1 MDLGLGDGARDAEH
15 PAALIGADADRRKH
29 GGVTHDPSLA
39 DLLVARV
46 EKQIADLAQ
55 GAVAPGF
62 QLLVQEL
69 GGAADLA
76 RRQALQAELAHD
88 GLGIAGGDAFYVHLG
103 HRRSDDPA
111 RQERRPLFQGTRV
124 EGLTRHDRHGLGNL
138 KRHRAGRGVDLLG
151 KGAVGVSVRDSW
163 RAHLIEISAGD
174 PKRLML
180 ARSDHGGW
188 T

>member
-1 MDLGLGDGARDAEH
+1 MEL
-15 PAALIGADADRRKH
+15 AALPAGAAEDGLARGPQAGMIVGDDVGHAAHATGNEALQEDTPMDRRPRRWRKRRRAPGGAIGADADRRKH

-69 GGAADLA
+69 GGAAAWLDDGS
-76 RRQALQAELAHD
+76 QAELAHD

-103 HRRSDDPA
+103 HRQHDGA
-111 RQERRPLFQGTRV
+111 AERRPRSKA
-124 EGLTRHDRHGLGNL
+124 LG
-138 KRHRAGRGVDLLG
+138 
-151 KGAVGVSVRDSW
+151 
-163 RAHLIEISAGD
+163 
-174 PKRLML
+174 
-180 ARSDHGGW
+180 
-188 T
+188 